1 MTQSVELE
9 LFSEPGGWACR
20 QLPLPA
26 SIGRALESDLV
37 LKHWRVAK
45 QHVRLIGVGTEL
57 FIEEG
62 GSLAGTLL
70 NGERL
75 SGTRALKSGDTVD
88 IAVFQ
93 LRFKR
98 WHVHADTAPA
108 SEQQLRAAAADTES
122 RAWQQRLHAALL
134 ARLELRRRDVTR
146 MSDEALRATT
156 AELLDQLLDDYAAE
170 LPAGLDVSALK
181 EAVVNEAI
189 GLGPLE
195 TLLNDESITEIMV
208 NRHDQIYVE
217 RGGKLARIGA
227 MFSNDQAVM
236 SVIERIVTPLGR
248 RIDESV
254 PMVDARLLD
263 GSRVHA
269 IIPPL
274 ALKGPTLT
282 IRKFPRRRLD
292 AGALLASGS
301 WNESIQQFLAHAV
314 ERKLNIVVSGGTG
327 TGKTTLL
334 NVLSNFIPAQERVIT
349 IEDAAELKLNHD
361 HLVTLEA
368 RPANLEGR
376 GAITIRDLLR
386 NALRMRPDRIV
397 IGECRG
403 GEALDMLQAMNTGHE
418 GSLTTLH
425 ANSPRDALARLEIL
439 VLMAGMSLPLA
450 AIREQIASTI
460 DLVVQIG
467 RFQDGSRRITAVAEV
482 SGIESGRIQVQPLFS
497 WSAAAGFQGCGLMP
511 SVSRN
516 GPLQADPAWFAAS
529 SLREDAWRA

>member
-1 MTQSVELE
+1 MTQIVELE
-9 LFSEPGGWACR
+9 VFSEQGGRACR
-20 QLPLPA
+20 RVPLPA

-45 QHVRLIGVGTEL
+45 QHVRLSGVGTAL

-62 GSLAGTLL
+62 GSLSGTLL

-75 SGTRALKSGDTVD
+75 SGTRALQSGDLLD

-93 LRFKR
+93 LRVKR
-98 WHVHADTAPA
+98 WYA
-108 SEQQLRAAAADTES
+108 SSEAAIAAEQNAQDAAEN
-122 RAWQQRLHAALL
+122 RENRVWQQRLHAALL

-156 AELLDQLLDDYAAE
+156 GELLDHLLDDYAAE
-170 LPAGLDVSALK
+170 LPARLDLPALK

-217 RGGKLARIGA
+217 RGGRLTSIAA
-227 MFSNDQAVM
+227 TFSNDQAVM

-248 RIDESV
+248 RIDESA

-269 IIPPL
+269 VIPPL

-292 AGALLASGS
+292 AEALLNGGS

-327 TGKTTLL
+327 SGKTTLL

-349 IEDAAELKLNHD
+349 IEDAAELTLSHE

-376 GAITIRDLLR
+376 GAVTIRDLLR

-439 VLMAGMSLPLA
+439 VLMAGMSLPLT

-467 RFQDGSRRITAVAEV
+467 RFPDGRRRITAVAEV
-482 SGIESGRIQVQPLFS
+482 SGIESGRIQVQALFS
-497 WSAAAGFQGCGLMP
+497 WNASAGFQSCGLMP
-511 SVSRN
+511 SISRN
-516 GPLQADPAWFAAS
+516 GPLQADPAWFSAS
-529 SLREDAWRA
+529 PSREDAWRA